1 LEKKMSIA
9 TESIVDS
16 VRSAFGFEVEKFPL
30 AGPDGLHTPWYGL
43 FRSDNG
49 GVVGNGSVSSK
60 YVPHT
65 TEDVIALVDAASVV
79 FEGVADVDCYFRD
92 GHYVV
97 IQPTKEQRFQ
107 IHQADSVFPRIMI
120 RAGYDGK
127 AFKASIGSFRDL
139 CSNLHIMRKV
149 SGVTVS
155 IRHSSNLRDHMKSL
169 IDQFQQL
176 QTGWDSVTNAIQRME
191 ANRVSMVNFLDAI
204 YGKPDPD
211 SKRSV
216 TEHQNRTE
224 AIFKRLQRETTA
236 RGETIG
242 ADFTVSGWLAFN
254 AVQGFIQHE
263 TTRKGRNKGS
273 DGAGLLLSLND
284 ANVLKAEELALAV

>member
-1 LEKKMSIA
+1 MSVA

-16 VRSAFGFEVEKFPL
+16 VRSAFAFEVEKFPL

-49 GVVGNGSVSSK
+49 GVVGNGSVTSK

-65 TEDVIALVDAASVV
+65 TEDIIALVDAASVV
-79 FEGVADVDCYFRD
+79 FGGVASVDCYFRD

-97 IQPTKEQRFQ
+97 IQPTKEQRLELCK
-107 IHQADSVFPRIMI
+107 ADSVFPRLMI

-127 AFKASIGSFRDL
+127 AAKISIGSWRDL
-139 CSNLHIMRKV
+139 CANLHIMRSV
-149 SGVTVS
+149 HSSTVS
-155 IRHSSNLRDHMKSL
+155 IRHSSNLRTHMDAL
-169 IDQFQQL
+169 IADFQRL
-176 QTGWDSVTNAIQRME
+176 EKGWDSVTNAIQRME

-224 AIFKRLQRETTA
+224 AIFKRLQREAAA

-254 AVQGFIQHE
+254 AVQGFIQHD
-263 TTRKGRNKGS
+263 TTRKGRNKGT

-284 ANVLKAEELALAV
+284 ANVHKAEQLALAV